1 MKYSLKLRGNRL
13 AEAGRNM
20 ELEAR
25 GTGQPGT
32 PYNEVKDQEMPNRN
46 LFRNQQAPPK

>member
-1 MKYSLKLRGNRL
+1 MKCSLKLRGDRP
-13 AEAGRNM
+13 AEARRNM
-20 ELEAR
+20 ELKVR